1 MQRLNLFEDTE
12 FNGRGSAG
20 LSPRALLGAL
30 RQLVSFSSSGP
41 GGDSREA
48 IAVGNLGRALFVGR
62 AGRTFVVSVGA
73 TTTDADKSALIA
85 NTLTAVYLDVSARLQ
100 AGSSGR
106 AADEL
111 NARLD
116 ETAPWCR
123 AGERA
128 VETFKAEN
136 EIIDAAGPADHPMTR
151 YRGSTSSCR
160 RPDGPRSELGRPRLS
175 RHAISMFRRW

>member
-12 FNGRGSAG
+12 FNAGDLRACRPGPLSAPCARWFP
-20 LSPRALLGAL
+20 SQAADRA
-30 RQLVSFSSSGP
+30 
-41 GGDSREA
+41 GDSREA

-106 AADEL
+106 
-111 NARLD
+111 
-116 ETAPWCR
+116 
-123 AGERA
+123 G
-128 VETFKAEN
+128 
-136 EIIDAAGPADHPMTR
+136 
-151 YRGSTSSCR
+151 R
-160 RPDGPRSELGRPRLS
+160 R
-175 RHAISMFRRW
+175 